1 MKRSVR
7 STPRVVLLLTLL
19 CGGPLIPSPT
29 LGQAAGDERQE
40 RLQERDRL
48 WAEAQR
54 LRAQGQLAEAI
65 TAAEKMLAIEREV
78 LGAEHQEV
86 AASLEW
92 LAEVYVERE
101 DFAAARK
108 ARQEVLALRVKLHGE
123 KHWQVTDARLALA
136 DVERLAAL
144 SPTSAGDLPKQTN

>member
-54 LRAQGQLAEAI
+54 LRAGPTDEAI

-78 LGAEHQEV
+78 LGASARRWPPRWSGWPGVHR
-86 AASLEW
+86 A
-92 LAEVYVERE
+92 R

-108 ARQEVLALRVKLHGE
+108 ARQEVLPSGEAAWENHG
-123 KHWQVTDARLALA
+123 R
-136 DVERLAAL
+136 
-144 SPTSAGDLPKQTN
+144 

>member
-48 WAEAQR
+48 WAEARR
-54 LRAQGQLAEAI
+54 LRAQGQL
-65 TAAEKMLAIEREV
+65 
-78 LGAEHQEV
+78 GAETGTQ
-86 AASLEW
+86 LESITRCVSVSSP
-92 LAEVYVERE
+92 AE
-101 DFAAARK
+101 
-108 ARQEVLALRVKLHGE
+108 
-123 KHWQVTDARLALA
+123 W
-136 DVERLAAL
+136 
-144 SPTSAGDLPKQTN
+144 AGRTG